1 MPRSPSSPAFWRSPL
16 RGPWFTSLLGV
27 VLLVG
32 ITVMFVTGLLSYAA
46 YNPNLAAVN
55 DKTPDKGILGFYLFS
70 WPTHPVWLYRL
81 TQGVHVTLGITLIPV
96 LLAKLWSV
104 VPKLFALPPARSL
117 AHALERLS
125 LLLLVGGAL
134 FEFVT
139 GVLNIQ
145 LDYIFPGSFYTLHF
159 YGAWVFIAAFVTHA
173 VLRVPM
179 ALRNLGEMRRRGE
192 WPEGAD
198 AERSGGQHAGPSEG
212 DAAVPG
218 PSDTTTDGPG
228 APSGDRGPA
237 ADGPGPV
244 SGSPDGTPGSAS
256 DQAGQAA
263 GGRPGPPSEGPGS
276 APGRPASGA
285 GVPGTS
291 PGTPGPHP
299 GVSGAAPED
308 PGPLSD
314 RSGPVPDD
322 AGRAPGGVGA
332 VSGGAGGG
340 GRPGASSGPARGE
353 EGPHGGADR
362 RPGQSVPA
370 PAAGEPA
377 RPEDEL
383 IAPDPLPPTVSR
395 RGAIAFVGGGSL
407 LLAATTVGH
416 SFDAPV
422 RETALLAPHGGPE
435 PGSGPGA
442 FQINKTAASRGIDP
456 KETGADAWRLVVAG
470 NGRTVRLSRAQL
482 QELPLH
488 GSALPIACVEGWST
502 SDQAWRGVRLRD
514 LAELVGYDTDTAPDV
529 VVESLQRAGA
539 FRVAALRY
547 NQVRDPLSLLALSV
561 NGADLTPD
569 HGYPA
574 RIIVP
579 AAPGVLNTKWVS
591 RMTFGAL

>member
-192 WPEGAD
+192 WPEGGD
-198 AERSGGQHAGPSEG
+198 AERSGGQP
-212 DAAVPG
+212 
-218 PSDTTTDGPG
+218 
-228 APSGDRGPA
+228 DRGSA

-244 SGSPDGTPGSAS
+244 SGSPGGSAGSAGSAS
-256 DQAGQAA
+256 DRTGPAA
-263 GGRPGPPSEGPGS
+263 GGRQGSAPEGPGS
-276 APGRPASGA
+276 APEGTASGA
-285 GVPGTS
+285 GRPGTS
-291 PGTPGPHP
+291 PGTPGRHP

-308 PGPLSD
+308 PLSD
-314 RSGPVPDD
+314 RSGPVSDD
-322 AGRAPGGVGA
+322 AGRAPGGGGA
-332 VSGGAGGG
+332 VSGGAAGG
-340 GRPGASSGPARGE
+340 GRPGESPGPARGE
-353 EGPHGGADR
+353 EGPHGGPDAV
-362 RPGQSVPA
+362 PGQSVPA

-383 IAPDPLPPTVSR
+383 ISPDPLPPTVSR
-395 RGAIAFVGGGSL
+395 RGAIAFVGGGAL

-502 SDQAWRGVRLRD
+502 SDQEWRGVRLRD

>member
-1 MPRSPSSPAFWRSPL
+1 MSRSPSSPAFWRSPL
-16 RGPWFTSLLGV
+16 RGPWFTSVLGV

-134 FEFVT
+134 FEFTT

-179 ALRNLGEMRRRGE
+179 ALRNLREMRRPGGWPDLAGE
-192 WPEGAD
+192 
-198 AERSGGQHAGPSEG
+198 PSEG
-212 DAAVPG
+212 TGAGASEGAGAAPG
-218 PSDTTTDGPG
+218 PPGTTADGQGAAPG
-228 APSGDRGPA
+228 RPGSPS
-237 ADGPGPV
+237 DGPGPASDRPGPA
-244 SGSPDGTPGSAS
+244 SGSPGSAS
-256 DQAGQAA
+256 DAPDSAPDGPRSAS
-263 GGRPGPPSEGPGS
+263 GRP
-276 APGRPASGA
+276 R
-285 GVPGTS
+285 TS
-291 PGTPGPHP
+291 PGGPGPEP
-299 GVSGAAPED
+299 DAPDAAPGHS
-308 PGPLSD
+308 GPLSD
-314 RSGPVPDD
+314 RPDPSSD
-322 AGRAPGGVGA
+322 ETDREPDGAGR
-332 VSGGAGGG
+332 VSGGAGAAGG
-340 GRPGASSGPARGE
+340 PGVPPGPASAPEEQRG
-353 EGPHGGADR
+353 ARDR
-362 RPGQSVPA
+362 VPGQPVPA
-370 PAAGEPA
+370 PETGEPS

-383 IAPDPLPPTVSR
+383 ISPDPLPPTVSR

-456 KETGADAWRLVVAG
+456 KETGAEAWSLVVAG
-470 NGRTVRLSRAQL
+470 KGRTVRLSRAQL
-482 QELPLH
+482 LELPLH
-488 GSALPIACVEGWST
+488 GSELPIACVEGWST

-514 LAELVGYDTDTAPDV
+514 LAVLVGYEADAAPDV